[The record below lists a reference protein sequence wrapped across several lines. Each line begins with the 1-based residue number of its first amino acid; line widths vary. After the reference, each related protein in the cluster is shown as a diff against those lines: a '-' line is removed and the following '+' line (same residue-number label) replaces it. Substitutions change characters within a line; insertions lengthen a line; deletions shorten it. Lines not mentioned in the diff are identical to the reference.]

1 MPIGI
6 LGSGNVGG
14 ALGRRWAAAGH
25 PVLFA
30 SREPDS
36 PRMAALVAAA
46 GPLARAA
53 TAAETVASSDIV
65 LLATPWPATRD
76 AVANL
81 PWNGKILIDA
91 TNPLLPALAGLEFAN
106 TTSGAEHVA
115 AWAPGARVVKA
126 FNTIGYNIME
136 NPTFAGA
143 PVTLLY
149 CGDDPEAK
157 AAVRALA
164 AAAGFAPEDAGRL
177 LRARLL
183 EPFALLWISLA
194 MLEGYGRDIAFSLLR
209 RNDTMV
215 P

>member
-1 MPIGI
+1 MQIGI

-36 PRMAALVAAA
+36 PRMAAL
-46 GPLARAA
+46 
-53 TAAETVASSDIV
+53 VASSDIV

-106 TTSGAEHVA
+106 TTSGAEQVA

-136 NPTFAGA
+136 NPTFSGA
-143 PVTLLY
+143 PVTILY
-149 CGDDPEAK
+149 CGDDPE
-157 AAVRALA
+157 
-164 AAAGFAPEDAGRL
+164 
-177 LRARLL
+177 
-183 EPFALLWISLA
+183 ALLWISLA
-194 MLEGYGRDIAFSLLR
+194 MLEGYGREIAFSLLR

-215 P
+215 S